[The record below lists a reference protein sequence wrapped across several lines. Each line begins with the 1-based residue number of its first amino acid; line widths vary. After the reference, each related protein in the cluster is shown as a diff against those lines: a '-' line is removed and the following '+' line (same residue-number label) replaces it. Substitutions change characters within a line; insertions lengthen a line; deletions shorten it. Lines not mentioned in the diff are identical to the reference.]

1 MDIINTL
8 PEVQQQMFQ
17 RLLQKFMS
25 PNNNVKVSEKET
37 ENFKS
42 LLEKIRDSNKMI
54 NMQTIMD
61 KIKENNHIEVDD
73 SNIEDNLK
81 SSGECPKRL
90 LSFFECEN

>member
-1 MDIINTL
+1 MDIINAL

-25 PNNNVKVSEKET
+25 RNNNVKVSEKDT
-37 ENFKS
+37 ENFKN
-42 LLEKIRDSNKMI
+42 LVEKIRDSNKLI
-54 NMQTIMD
+54 SMQTIME

-81 SSGECPKRL
+81 SSGECPL
-90 LSFFECEN
+90 W